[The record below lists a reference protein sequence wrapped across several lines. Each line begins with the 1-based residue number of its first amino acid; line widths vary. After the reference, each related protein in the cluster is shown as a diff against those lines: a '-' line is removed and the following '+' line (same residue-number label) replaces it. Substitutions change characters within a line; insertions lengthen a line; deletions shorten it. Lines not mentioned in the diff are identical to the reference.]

1 MAENIFGMF
10 IGLVFVICTA
20 GVVVFFG
27 YIRMKRHVLQH
38 EERKMAMEKG
48 LVIPEEPESR
58 KNPVIA
64 HKNAAI
70 QNRKAF
76 LILFFLGLAFA
87 IFIPADKDTTWKL
100 FGGIL
105 VFLSFAFLIMSTF
118 KYKLSDEEKE
128 YYAQMKRNRMEH
140 HTQDYGEKITAERET
155 DNKDSDVIC

>member
-1 MAENIFGMF
+1 MNEDIFGMF

-27 YIRMKRHVLQH
+27 YIRMKRHEMQH
-38 EERKMAMEKG
+38 EERKIAMEKG

-58 KNPVIA
+58 KNPVVA

-76 LILFFLGLAFA
+76 LVLFFLGLAFA
-87 IFIPADKDTTWKL
+87 IFVPPGDDFPGKL
-100 FGGIL
+100 FGGIMIL
-105 VFLSFAFLIMSTF
+105 LSFAFLIMSTF

-128 YYAQMKRNRMEH
+128 YYAELKKNREEH
-140 HTQDYGEKITAERET
+140 HTQDYGVKMVAENDT
-155 DNKDSDVIC
+155 DKKDSDVVC